1 MRLITVLPAVA
12 SLLVLSAAEYAVRTQ
27 GLGSAGIALVWSA
40 AAAGCLIVVAVAWR
54 VGDVTAREVHRQRA
68 ANTDAVEQWI
78 ARLQV
83 VAADGGKAIRQTMD
97 RLQRGERPAL
107 HELPDPPHDR
117 DHFAVLEYELHRF
130 VREAQA
136 LVLGASAQQEKRAH
150 LTLGRRMLTLLN
162 QMLTAFDELERE
174 IEDPD
179 VLRPLWQLDH
189 MATRAR
195 RFAESI
201 AVVGGSVPRRS
212 DRPTSLSDVISHA
225 IAEVEQYPRVKLA
238 SPVEGEIHGR
248 AAAGLIHLLA
258 ELIDNATNFSPPDTP
273 VLIRVVRVPAGIAI
287 EVDDHGRLMPDRTRE
302 QLNGLL
308 SDVSRHNVGEYVRDG
323 RIGMWVV
330 ATHASRIGLQVRLQT
345 NVYHSNQAVVVIPF
359 DLMHRTSAGGEEPGQ
374 AVHPFRHPAPG
385 VQGARPSDRVDDHRR
400 GPGSGG
406 LPNSAR
412 PGRGTLPHAGAA
424 PGQGTPPLP
433 HRRTVREPISPRPS
447 SDIQASTPIAGDET
461 PPPLAVRDP
470 ARSYLAAGLRRG
482 VPSRAEPAQPPDG
495 GLLARIAAGRRRA
508 AQQGSAGDHPSLDHS
523 ESPHALEA
531 SDEARHPDE

>member
-1 MRLITVLPAVA
+1 M
-12 SLLVLSAAEYAVRTQ
+12 LVLSAAEYTVRTQ
-27 GLGSAGIALVWSA
+27 ALESVGIALMWSA
-40 AAAGCLIVVAVAWR
+40 AAAGGLIVVAVAWR

-78 ARLQV
+78 ARLLV
-83 VAADGGKAIRQTMD
+83 VAADGGKVIRQTMD
-97 RLQRGERPAL
+97 RLQRGEWPAL
-107 HELPDPPHDR
+107 HELPVPPDERDR
-117 DHFAVLEYELHRF
+117 FAVLEYELHRS
-130 VREAQA
+130 VRDAQA

-162 QMLTAFDELERE
+162 QMLTTFDELERE

-179 VLRPLWQLDH
+179 VLRPLWRLDH

-212 DRPTSLSDVISHA
+212 DKPTSLSDVISHA

-273 VLIRVVRVPAGIAI
+273 VLIRVVRVSAGIAI

-308 SDVSRHNVGEYVRDG
+308 SDVSRHNVGEYVHDG

-359 DLMHRTSAGGEEPGQ
+359 DLLHRTTAAGEEPGQ
-374 AVHPFRHPAPG
+374 AVPASSHPAPG
-385 VQGARPSDRVDDHRR
+385 VQGARPPGRGDDHRR
-400 GPGSGG
+400 GSGSGG
-406 LPNSAR
+406 LAPSAR
-412 PGRGTLPHAGAA
+412 PVRGALPHAVAA

-433 HRRTVREPISPRPS
+433 QRRTAPQPVSPQPS
-447 SDIQASTPIAGDET
+447 SKARASMPIAGDET

-470 ARSYLAAGLRRG
+470 SRSYLAAGLRRG
-482 VPSRAEPAQPPDG
+482 VPSRAEPARPPDG

-508 AQQGSAGDHPSLDHS
+508 DQHGSAGDHPSLDHS

-531 SDEARHPDE
+531 SDEARHPGE